1 MLPFLKSAFLLH
13 HKFKGFLQK
22 LTSVDHA
29 ARPVVNSRYQNP
41 LFLKP
46 NNKSNGPQTSST
58 EKWDQPNRTLTHA
71 LVQTMQPIPVIRSH
85 YKNLTFPKPNQMFNY
100 RQLILENGL
109 MDQPKG
115 RLTPAEVQT
124 MRLLFTYTSSAAA
137 PPLLLDFPVVFQR
150 DPTVVQM
157 RELQL

>member
-41 LFLKP
+41 LFLNP
-46 NNKSNGPQTSST
+46 NNKSNSPQTSST

-71 LVQTMQPIPVIRSH
+71 LVQTMQPSYLQSLQKSDISQIKS
-85 YKNLTFPKPNQMFNY
+85 NG
-100 RQLILENGL
+100 QLQTIDTEKQVDG
-109 MDQPKG
+109 
-115 RLTPAEVQT
+115 PAK
-124 MRLLFTYTSSAAA
+124 R
-137 PPLLLDFPVVFQR
+137 
-150 DPTVVQM
+150 
-157 RELQL
+157 